1 MEMRGR
7 VPASSS
13 VYDKGPAP
21 TSALYSLESPVISTF
36 MEDMVNR
43 LKEYHIG
50 VLAGGSSSERDIS
63 LKSGRAVLS
72 ALERR
77 FPDVVFIDVNEK
89 EFTSQVEGAGIDLAF
104 IALHGRFGEDG
115 VVQEIL
121 DGMGIS
127 YTGSGPEASR
137 LAMDKFLSK
146 ECFAA
151 VGLATP
157 EGRLVEEGNTIM
169 SDGIR
174 FPCVVKPRYEGSSIG
189 LTVVLSEKEFP
200 AAMEKALRAG
210 QDIIVEDFV
219 PGREIT
225 VGVLEDEA
233 LPPVEIKTAGGVYD
247 FDAKYSAAD
256 TVYTVPAELEESERC
271 ALSGAGLAAHRA
283 LGCRGFSRVDI
294 RFTEEGRPY
303 VLEVNTIPGL
313 TERSLLPMAAGAV
326 GLDFSGLCV
335 KMLCGAISPKKEV

>member
-1 MEMRGR
+1 MR
-7 VPASSS
+7 
-13 VYDKGPAP
+13 
-21 TSALYSLESPVISTF
+21 
-36 MEDMVNR
+36 DMMDE
-43 LKEYHIG
+43 LKRYRIG

-63 LKSGRAVLS
+63 LKSGKAVLS
-72 ALERR
+72 ALKGR
-77 FPDVVFIDVNEK
+77 FPDVVFIDVK
-89 EFTSQVEGAGIDLAF
+89 EEEFARQVERAGIDLAF

-115 VVQEIL
+115 TVQGIL
-121 DGMGIS
+121 DGMGIP
-127 YTGSGPEASR
+127 YTGSGPAASR

-146 ECFAA
+146 ERFAA
-151 VGLATP
+151 AGLATP
-157 EGRLVEEGNTIM
+157 GGRLVEAGAAVPHGDT
-169 SDGIR
+169 G

-200 AAMEKALRAG
+200 AAMEKASRAG

-225 VGVLEDEA
+225 VGVLEDGV
-233 LPPVEIKTAGGVYD
+233 LPPVEIKTTRGVYD

-256 TVYTVPAELEESERC
+256 TVYTVPAELGEEERH

-283 LGCRGFSRVDI
+283 LGCRGFSRVDM

-313 TERSLLPMAAGAV
+313 TERSLLPMAAGAA
-326 GLDFSGLCV
+326 GLDFSRLCV
-335 KMLCGAISPKKEV
+335 KMLCGAISPEKEA